1 MPSQATDVRYIFL
14 VGGFAESKA
23 LQHRVRNELEA
34 GGRRVIVPLRPG
46 LAVVKGAVMLGLG
59 ASERFASRL
68 AKQTY
73 GVDCSRRFDP
83 SKLDHDGRRTFQRMD
98 RGELVTYVGDHF
110 SPIVAKGTRVALR
123 QVHRGREIRKS
134 SEHHASAFKVFTCQ
148 SPGTKWVTNAG
159 VVKIGKVAYKARKGD
174 RVRVDLCFG
183 ASEIRATVVN
193 VTTGAET
200 PAVIQYDFRRI
211 ARDGEDVAATGDCTS
226 YAAEK
231 PEMPHS
237 DACRRALVWRV
248 IDDSAAADDCP
259 GHGSSRQTNS
269 IRLHSRRGLESIGPD
284 SLHGRC

>member
-123 QVHRGREIRKS
+123 QVHRGSEIRKS

-211 ARDGEDVAATGDCTS
+211 ASDLGAAGGGGAGELAAVRWFKFGSGDLCACGSFGLFPPWGVATTCCHAGRFRLPGKAQPTAIS
-226 YAAEK
+226 
-231 PEMPHS
+231 S
-237 DACRRALVWRV
+237 SLVE
-248 IDDSAAADDCP
+248 IDRP
-259 GHGSSRQTNS
+259 
-269 IRLHSRRGLESIGPD
+269 
-284 SLHGRC
+284 SLPR

>member
-1 MPSQATDVRYIFL
+1 MPSQATDVSYIFL

-73 GVDCSRRFDP
+73 GVDCARIFDP
-83 SKLDHDGRRTFQRMD
+83 SNPEHAGRPTYQDMD
-98 RGELVTYVGDHF
+98 RGKLVTYLGGSF
-110 SPIVAKGTRVALR
+110 SQIVAKGARVALR
-123 QVHRGREIRKS
+123 QMHKGGEFRVPDHGGGERRIIFS
-134 SEHHASAFKVFTCQ
+134 VFSAQ
-148 SPGTKWVTNAG
+148 SPGTKWVTDAG
-159 VVKIGKVAYKARKGD
+159 VVKIGEVTCAARPED

-211 ARDGEDVAATGDCTS
+211 AGAAAGGGAGELAA
-226 YAAEK
+226 AR
-231 PEMPHS
+231 
-237 DACRRALVWRV
+237 RRAAGLGPGGGVRLG
-248 IDDSAAADDCP
+248 DADC
-259 GHGSSRQTNS
+259 RA
-269 IRLHSRRGLESIGPD
+269 RRSRR
-284 SLHGRC
+284 SLLRGGFGQTGRGCRPPRRPR

>member
-1 MPSQATDVRYIFL
+1 MCMPSQATDVSYIFL

-68 AKQTY
+68 AKLTY
-73 GVDCSRRFDP
+73 GVDSSRRFDP

-211 ARDGEDVAATGDCTS
+211 AGAAAGGGAGELAA
-226 YAAEK
+226 AR
-231 PEMPHS
+231 
-237 DACRRALVWRV
+237 RRAAGLGPGGGVRLG
-248 IDDSAAADDCP
+248 DADC
-259 GHGSSRQTNS
+259 RA
-269 IRLHSRRGLESIGPD
+269 RRSRR
-284 SLHGRC
+284 SLLRGGFGQTGRGCRPPRRPR